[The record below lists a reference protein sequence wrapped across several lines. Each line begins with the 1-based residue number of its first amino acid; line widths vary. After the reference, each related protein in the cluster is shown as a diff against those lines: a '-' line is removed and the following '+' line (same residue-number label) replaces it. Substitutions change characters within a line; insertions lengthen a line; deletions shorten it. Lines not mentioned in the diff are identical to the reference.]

1 VVLSFYRVALEP
13 NKTVLHI
20 TLKSG
25 PIAKSGFQR
34 VSLRP
39 EAVKTACRYFSIII
53 TGLKPGANKNFPP
66 RFKNRDVLDLEYIW
80 LRS

>member
-1 VVLSFYRVALEP
+1 LSFYRVALEP

-34 VSLRP
+34 FPGWEKPLKR
-39 EAVKTACRYFSIII
+39 FSKSVAGC
-53 TGLKPGANKNFPP
+53 TPC
-66 RFKNRDVLDLEYIW
+66 
-80 LRS
+80 